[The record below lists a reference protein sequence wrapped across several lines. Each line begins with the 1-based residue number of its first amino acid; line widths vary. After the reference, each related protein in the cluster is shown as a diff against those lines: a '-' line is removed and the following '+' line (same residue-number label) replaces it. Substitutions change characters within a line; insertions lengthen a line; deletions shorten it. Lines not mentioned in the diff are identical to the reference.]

1 MKEKFFKRLKRK
13 TLSIISD
20 LIFSHSPINIDDS
33 IDSVFTSYGQDE
45 KDMFLDTCIFKGF
58 KNGYF
63 VDVGAHDGITFNN
76 TYRFEKYYDWSG
88 INIEPIPS
96 VFKTL
101 VQNRPKS
108 QNLNVAISDRETI
121 STFIESEADMESGL
135 VESMDP
141 VQLEIINQRTG
152 SKKFSVKT
160 QLLKDIL
167 NEYEIK
173 NINLLSI
180 DVEGAEV
187 GVIKSIDFDEVFID
201 VIMFESNDY
210 YETTKEKNK
219 EILKYLHKKNF
230 FVFRRS
236 GDIYLMNFS
245 SKFNKYRK
253 KNLRHFL
260 IKLFKIYEF
269 K

>member
-1 MKEKFFKRLKRK
+1 MKEKLFKRIKRK
-13 TLSIISD
+13 FLSVISNA
-20 LIFSHSPINIDDS
+20 IFSRSPIIIDDS
-33 IDSVFTSYGQDE
+33 IDSELISYGQDE
-45 KDMFLDTCIFKGF
+45 KDKFLDTCIFKGF

-88 INIEPIPS
+88 INIEPIPN

-108 QNLNVAISDRETI
+108 KNLNVAISDKEII
-121 STFIESEADMESGL
+121 STFIESQSDMESGL

-141 VQLEIINQRTG
+141 VQLEKINQRSG

-160 QLLKDIL
+160 QLLKNIL
-167 NEYEIK
+167 NGYGIK

-219 EILKYLHKKNF
+219 EILKYLFKKNF

-245 SKFNKYRK
+245 SEFNKYRK

-269 K
+269 N

>member
-1 MKEKFFKRLKRK
+1 MKEKLFKRIKRK
-13 TLSIISD
+13 FLSVISNV
-20 LIFSHSPINIDDS
+20 IFSHSPISIDDS
-33 IDSVFTSYGQDE
+33 IDSEFISYGQDE
-45 KDMFLDTCIFKGF
+45 KDKFLDTCIFKGF

-76 TYRFEKYYDWSG
+76 TYRFEKYYGWSG
-88 INIEPIPS
+88 INIEPIPN

-108 QNLNVAISDRETI
+108 HNLNVAISDNELI
-121 STFIESEADMESGL
+121 AKFIESEADMESGL

-141 VQLEIINQRTG
+141 VQLEKIYQRAN

-160 QLLKDIL
+160 QLLKNIL
-167 NEYEIK
+167 NEYGIQ

-219 EILKYLHKKNF
+219 EILKYLFKKNF

-245 SKFNKYRK
+245 SEFNKYRK

-269 K
+269 N